1 VGSKGLIIVYR
12 GTDSRVRFFDLA
24 FEPVEE
30 TVVVVIEPEPT
41 VPPPDALLA
50 FVSDRD
56 GRASFPPNRHIH
68 VIRMD
73 GTGRVNLTRS
83 HPRLNP
89 FYEDGAPVWSP
100 DNAKIAYHSTT
111 RDPLASRGSFGIF
124 AMNADGSNPVN
135 LTQGRSNSDDRWP
148 TWSPDGQRIAFVS
161 HPLLIPIPT
170 PNPGDIFTMNADGSR
185 VTNLTETEQLDE
197 AGPVWSP
204 DGERIA
210 FYRLPTRDIFLMSPD
225 GSEVDSL
232 SQVSGIRGIPSW
244 SPDGDSIAVLS
255 GTNIYIMDDEGGGVR
270 LIPTAPAG
278 GRPTWSPDSRWIAFQ
293 VRLTRGPIEVLNL
306 RLPETRSLV
315 VQDGW
320 EPDWASD

>member
-148 TWSPDGQRIAFVS
+148 TWSPDGQRIAF
-161 HPLLIPIPT
+161 
-170 PNPGDIFTMNADGSR
+170 
-185 VTNLTETEQLDE
+185 
-197 AGPVWSP
+197 
-204 DGERIA
+204 
-210 FYRLPTRDIFLMSPD
+210 YRLPTRDIFLMSPD

-278 GRPTWSPDSRWIAFQ
+278 GRPTWSPDSRWIAF
-293 VRLTRGPIEVLNL
+293 RCG
-306 RLPETRSLV
+306 
-315 VQDGW
+315 
-320 EPDWASD
+320 